1 MIILRINIDC
11 KLFLWENRDSFAF
24 LSENFLLV
32 SKQKKE
38 ALTASSFPIY
48 IEENLLL
55 RRFLIHTASG
65 VSIGTMPH
73 MAHIRIDDHSFFDC
87 RCDKGFR

>member
-11 KLFLWENRDSFAF
+11 KLFLWKNRDSFAF

-38 ALTASSFPIY
+38 ALPASFKRFFNSY
-48 IEENLLL
+48 LY
-55 RRFLIHTASG
+55 RRKPAIAAL
-65 VSIGTMPH
+65 PH
-73 MAHIRIDDHSFFDC
+73 SY
-87 RCDKGFR
+87 GFGRGYRHHATHGPHKD